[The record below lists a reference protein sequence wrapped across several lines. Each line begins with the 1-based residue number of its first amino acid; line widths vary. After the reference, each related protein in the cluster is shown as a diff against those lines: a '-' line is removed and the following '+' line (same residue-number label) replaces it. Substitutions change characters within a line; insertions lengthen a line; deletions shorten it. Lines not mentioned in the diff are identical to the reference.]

1 MSDDAR
7 FQQLNRWLDSCL
19 PELFVAE
26 GWGTCPAEL
35 IPASSDASFR
45 RYFRWQEGTA
55 AWW

>member
-26 GWGTCPAEL
+26 GW
-35 IPASSDASFR
+35 
-45 RYFRWQEGTA
+45 
-55 AWW
+55 

>member
-26 GWGTCPAEL
+26 G
-35 IPASSDASFR
+35 
-45 RYFRWQEGTA
+45 
-55 AWW
+55 